1 MIRDATSWTFW
12 TDVAQRSGW
21 YWQFSNAALSSGEPL
36 HRVVDPAGRV
46 LEVGSREQIKLRWC
60 ELTHFEATQGRDS
73 SAPVVLILHGLGR
86 TRRSMTPLLKALKR
100 RLPDLEMH
108 QYAYASMINRMDDHA
123 QSLAE
128 YIAWSFG
135 GRPIIFVAH
144 SLGNIVLRRMYQ
156 MVRSRGGLLLPDSA
170 PFPLHLLGHAML
182 GPPNQGS
189 LIAKRMSRMP
199 GVPWIMGPSF
209 LQVGLQWDDLRRWLD
224 LPPTPTAV
232 IAGDV
237 PSLRKAHPLLPAPND
252 GLVLVDEARLV
263 PDQEIEVYPILHSLF
278 MFDRRVHDSLARHI
292 QNWLLPAQDCGKT

>member
-21 YWQFSNAALSSGEPL
+21 HWQFSNASLTSGEPL
-36 HRVVDPAGRV
+36 HRLVDPAGKV
-46 LEVGSREQIKLRWC
+46 LQLGTREQIQSRWC
-60 ELTHFEATQGRDS
+60 ELTRLDAMQERDS
-73 SAPVVLILHGLGR
+73 LAPVVLILHGLGR
-86 TRRSMTPLLKALKR
+86 TRRSMTPLWRALKK
-100 RLPDLEMH
+100 RLPELEMH

-123 QSLAE
+123 SSLAE

-156 MVRSRGGLLLPDSA
+156 MVRRRGGLVLPDTTLA
-170 PFPLHLLGHAML
+170 PLCLLGHAML

-189 LIAKRMSRMP
+189 LIAKRISRMP

-209 LQVGLQWDDLRRWLD
+209 LQVGLYWEDLRDGLD
-224 LPPTPTAV
+224 LPPGPAAV

-237 PSLRKAHPLLPAPND
+237 PSLRKTHPLLPAPND

-263 PDQEIEVYPILHSLF
+263 PDQEIEVYPIWHSLF
-278 MFDRRVHDSLARHI
+278 MYDRRVHNSLARHI
-292 QNWLLPAQDCGKT
+292 QNWLLPS